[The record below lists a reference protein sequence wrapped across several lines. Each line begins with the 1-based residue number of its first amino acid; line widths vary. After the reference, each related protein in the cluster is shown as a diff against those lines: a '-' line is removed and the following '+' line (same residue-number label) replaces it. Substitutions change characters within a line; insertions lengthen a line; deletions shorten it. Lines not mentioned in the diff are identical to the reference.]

1 MYTSFHQKVSYL
13 MSSKCDM
20 KIMAYCTKSTFITKC
35 FKFSSSKEYV
45 CVQVFRIKN
54 KDSLNMNINMAVK
67 QPPEVFCKKV
77 AL

>member
-1 MYTSFHQKVSYL
+1 M
-13 MSSKCDM
+13 
-20 KIMAYCTKSTFITKC
+20 
-35 FKFSSSKEYV
+35 EYV

-54 KDSLNMNINMAVK
+54 KDPLNMNINMAVK